1 MPVLKRQ
8 RQDERIH
15 LHSVFAKGIHS
26 LPARYLDVVVT
37 GTLAGDA
44 AWCVITRS
52 RIRMSLF
59 NWETRGSLLHA

>member
-8 RQDERIH
+8 RQDERVH

-26 LPARYLDVVVT
+26 FPARCLDVVVT

-44 AWCVITRS
+44 AWCLITRS
-52 RIRMSLF
+52 RIIMGLF
-59 NWETRGSLLHA
+59 NWETRGSLLVA